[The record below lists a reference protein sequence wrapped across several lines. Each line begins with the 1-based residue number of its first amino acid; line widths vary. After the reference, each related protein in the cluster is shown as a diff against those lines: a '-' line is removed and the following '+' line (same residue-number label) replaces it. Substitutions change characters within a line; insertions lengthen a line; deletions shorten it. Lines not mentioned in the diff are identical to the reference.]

1 MMFPAQWCVIRR
13 VAGGEDI
20 YMQKVTHTQ
29 SWEKVI
35 SAEKFLAR
43 VVESSRV
50 LPSSSSSSSSGSLCY
65 RLNIPMQN
73 ETVVVTGNENQLE
86 RNFPPFCEKIS
97 TA

>member
-35 SAEKFLAR
+35 RAEKFLAR
-43 VVESSRV
+43 AAEF
-50 LPSSSSSSSSGSLCY
+50 Y
-65 RLNIPMQN
+65 HHHHHH
-73 ETVVVTGNENQLE
+73 
-86 RNFPPFCEKIS
+86 
-97 TA
+97 